1 MAGLT
6 INAMKGSV
14 AVPFLQRFPIYNFLL
29 LKHIRE
35 CCLFCSSLSPF
46 IRCEEEYSEGG
57 GESVSALGNNGR
69 LSLQRVN

>member
-46 IRCEEEYSEGG
+46 VRCEEE
-57 GESVSALGNNGR
+57 
-69 LSLQRVN
+69 